1 MKPLDSKLVNM
12 VILML
17 SRFQNKIL
25 VNPVYHKNV
34 FKSDLYTIVI
44 LNNILVYN
52 SACHIHNYSSWVMGW
67 LIVMVILLS
76 LDNRATRVC
85 PQWINYTPLQLWMT
99 FWERFANQKIRP
111 RPRELRQFL
120 EVIKSSASPKCE
132 KILNFFPRS

>member
-1 MKPLDSKLVNM
+1 MA
-12 VILML
+12 ILML

-76 LDNRATRVC
+76 FHNEGTRVC
-85 PQWINYTPLQLWMT
+85 PQWINYSPTVDDIFKKKESKLKNHSPWTWDNLEMT
-99 FWERFANQKIRP
+99 EKRMSPCMKVLVFFLRF
-111 RPRELRQFL
+111 
-120 EVIKSSASPKCE
+120 
-132 KILNFFPRS
+132 